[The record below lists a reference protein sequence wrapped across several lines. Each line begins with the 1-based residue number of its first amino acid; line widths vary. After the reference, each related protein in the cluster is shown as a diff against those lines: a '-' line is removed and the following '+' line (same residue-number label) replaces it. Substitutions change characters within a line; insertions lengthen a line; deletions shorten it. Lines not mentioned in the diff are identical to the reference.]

1 MTTQTARTRVA
12 LAFLATA
19 WFGACESPPA
29 PAPKLEEANR
39 DAPEGGPAG
48 PANETLDP
56 GPAGTV
62 QPLPNGMMC
71 YLLPAPSGGSA
82 QIQLGV
88 FAGSLFVAPSLAEL
102 AAYTLLHSTDPT
114 TSVPSLKQR
123 IGELGGSIDV
133 KVGLTTTWFDIRVR
147 PYATAQALRALRESL
162 EHVTR
167 SRSQILRM
175 RDELVARR
183 TAQVLDDPLLAAAR
197 SLMQAEKSTAAEL
210 NALLDLDASEV
221 TLFHSRLYRPERAAL
236 TVRSPASV
244 EKLKA
249 LVSEDDTCFGRWS
262 PAAALP
268 GESPVLA
275 RAFQSGLYWCES
287 PEPNVETSCA
297 VVMRLPDATVSGA
310 AEWLVMHACLTLDG
324 VGGRLEQLQ
333 DEAGLSHLQW
343 RVRFQQTTDVITMIM
358 STKAKPSEVVQ
369 MWQLYQR
376 ARRSLVDVPP
386 SASELQI
393 ALRRARL
400 NAGLARMS
408 SADRQR
414 LDVNLMMRQMSPSVL
429 EEQLDRFADGTVWDA
444 RGAANRFQETPA
456 WIVAVGTGRPPEL
469 PGLVVTD
476 ALPTGFDPVTQNQ
489 PTPEN
494 LALADPWLKRARAA
508 TGGRENY
515 LALNGFITKA
525 ATISAQGLTS
535 EDEITWTNAG
545 DLTRRRTIVG
555 QVISTSVQDGV
566 GFEELDGDRKPLA
579 PRTIELLLHE
589 QRRHPVSL
597 LRSHLRGQRK
607 FRPIAQR
614 KVGDREYF
622 VVEAVGDEFDRLRV
636 HIDTE
641 SRLIRVVESWERL
654 ADDTLVHIREEWS
667 DYRRAGS
674 LRVPHRRKTIWNDGQ
689 REVETTYSGW
699 LAQ

>member
-1 MTTQTARTRVA
+1 MTTQTARTRAA

-210 NALLDLDASEV
+210 NALLDRDASEV

-343 RVRFQQTTDVITMIM
+343 RVRFQQTPDVITMIM

-456 WIVAVGTGRPPEL
+456 WIVAVGPGRPPEL

>member
-1 MTTQTARTRVA
+1 MTTQTARTRAA

-62 QPLPNGMMC
+62 HPLPNGMMC

-343 RVRFQQTTDVITMIM
+343 RVRFQQTPDVITMIM

-429 EEQLDRFADGTVWDA
+429 EGQLDRFADGAVWDA

-456 WIVAVGTGRPPEL
+456 WIVAVGPGRPPEL

-535 EDEITWTNAG
+535 EDEITWTNTG

-689 REVETTYSGW
+689 REVETTYSDW

>member
-1 MTTQTARTRVA
+1 MTTQTARTRAA

-39 DAPEGGPAG
+39 DAPEGDPAG

-62 QPLPNGMMC
+62 HPLPNGMMC

-343 RVRFQQTTDVITMIM
+343 RVRFQQTPDVITMIM

-456 WIVAVGTGRPPEL
+456 WIVAVGPGRPPEL

-689 REVETTYSGW
+689 REVETTYSDW

>member
-1 MTTQTARTRVA
+1 MTTQTARTRAA

-197 SLMQAEKSTAAEL
+197 SLMQAEESTAAEL

-221 TLFHSRLYRPERAAL
+221 TLFHSRLYRPERAVL
-236 TVRSPASV
+236 TVRSPVAV
-244 EKLKA
+244 ERVA
-249 LVSEDDTCFGRWS
+249 TLVSDGETCFGRWA

-268 GESPVLA
+268 GESPVMA
-275 RAFQSGLYWCES
+275 REFQSGLYWCES

-343 RVRFQQTTDVITMIM
+343 RARFEQTPDVITMIM
-358 STKAKPSEVVQ
+358 STKAKPGEVVK

-400 NAGLARMS
+400 NAGLPRIS
-408 SADRQR
+408 GADRQR
-414 LDVNLMMRQMSPSVL
+414 LDVKLMMRQMSPNVL
-429 EEQLDRFADGTVWDA
+429 EEQLDRFADGTAWDP
-444 RGAANRFQETPA
+444 RGAAERFQETPA
-456 WIVAVGTGRPPEL
+456 WMVAVGPGRPPEFAD
-469 PGLVVTD
+469 LVPTD
-476 ALPTGFDPVTQNQ
+476 ALPKGFDPATQNQ
-489 PTPEN
+489 PTAEN
-494 LALADPWLKRARAA
+494 LALADPWLTRARAA
-508 TGGRENY
+508 TGGRERY
-515 LALNGFITKA
+515 RALTGFTAKA
-525 ATISAQGLTS
+525 ATISAQGLS
-535 EDEITWTNAG
+535 AEDEITWTNAG
-545 DLTRRRTIVG
+545 DLTRRRTIVD
-555 QVISTSVQDGV
+555 QVISTSVKDGV
-566 GFEELDGDRKPLA
+566 GSEELEETRKPLNA
-579 PRTIELLLHE
+579 RTTELLLHE
-589 QRRHPVSL
+589 QLRHPVTL
-597 LRSHLRGQRK
+597 LWSHLQGQRR

-614 KVGDREYF
+614 KIGDREYF
-622 VVEAVGDEFDRLRV
+622 VAEAVGDDFDRLRV

-641 SRLIRVVESWERL
+641 SQLIRVVESWERL

-667 DYRRAGS
+667 DYRPADG
-674 LRVPHRRKTIWNDGQ
+674 LRVPHRKKTIWNDGQ
-689 REVETTYSGW
+689 REVETTYSDW
-699 LAQ
+699 RPQ

>member
-1 MTTQTARTRVA
+1 MTTQTARTRAA

-62 QPLPNGMMC
+62 HPLPNGMMC

-343 RVRFQQTTDVITMIM
+343 RVRFQQTPDVITMIM

-429 EEQLDRFADGTVWDA
+429 EGQLDRFADGAVWDA

-456 WIVAVGTGRPPEL
+456 WIVAVGPGRPPEL

-535 EDEITWTNAG
+535 EDEITWTNTG